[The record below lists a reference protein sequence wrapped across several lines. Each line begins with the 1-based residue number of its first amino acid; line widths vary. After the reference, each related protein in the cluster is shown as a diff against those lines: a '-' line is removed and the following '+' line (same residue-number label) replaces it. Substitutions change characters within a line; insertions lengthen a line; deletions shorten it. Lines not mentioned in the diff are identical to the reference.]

1 MLMQRSE
8 DRWGGRAR
16 EKKLGGAE
24 TPRKRHRRC
33 REERTGRKTKKK
45 KHKSVE
51 WDKACW
57 TLKKQVR

>member
-1 MLMQRSE
+1 MLMQRSG

-33 REERTGRKTKKK
+33 REERTVRKTKKE
-45 KHKSVE
+45 SVE
-51 WDKACW
+51 WDKAHG
-57 TLKKQVR
+57 TQKKQVR